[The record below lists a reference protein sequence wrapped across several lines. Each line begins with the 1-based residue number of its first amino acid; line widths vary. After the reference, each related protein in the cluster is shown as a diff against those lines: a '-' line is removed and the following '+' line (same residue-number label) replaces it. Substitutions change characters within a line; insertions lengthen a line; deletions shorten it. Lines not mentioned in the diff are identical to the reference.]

1 MTCQTDK
8 QIADTLLIA
17 ADGLTNATPLEFLLP
32 LLKFFLLLFGYEMPI
47 HSSFA
52 MAKESGN
59 GKKIH
64 LFIHPFK
71 IFLKIKNLEVC
82 QFMCLMRQVE
92 KSLFSIRGHRYI
104 IK

>member
-1 MTCQTDK
+1 MVTCQTDK

-71 IFLKIKNLEVC
+71 IFLKIK
-82 QFMCLMRQVE
+82 
-92 KSLFSIRGHRYI
+92 KSWSVPVYVSDETGRKVSIFH
-104 IK
+104 